1 MKISHLLLGA
11 AFSLA
16 AATTTVQARPAA
28 EGVSSNAKT
37 APDTRIDPTFWWVG
51 MKNPKLQLLVHSPGI
66 AASTVSLASY
76 PGVSLEGVQKLESPN
91 YLVVNLTVGAGAQPG
106 RLKLEFK
113 GAKKLS
119 YSYEL
124 RARSTDP
131 SRVQGVN
138 TADFIYLLMPDR
150 FANGDPKNDVVKT
163 TNVSRISRDSM
174 FARHGGDLKGIEDHF
189 AYLKE
194 LGVTAIWPTPI
205 IENNQSKASY
215 HGYALTDFYN
225 VDPRYGSN
233 ESYVGFVQRAHQQ
246 GLKVVHDVVLN
257 HIGSE
262 NYLFKDQPAKDWF
275 HEWPKFTRS
284 NFRDAAFNDPHGSG
298 YDFKQFNNG
307 WFDTH
312 MPDVNQSNPL
322 VATYLIQN
330 FLWWVEYTGL
340 DAYRVDTYTYS
351 EPNFLM
357 KWGEALT
364 SEYPRLGQFAETWV
378 QGTGQQAFFARNIFP
393 PVNGFKSNMP
403 GVLDFQLQYAINEAL
418 TKDAGWTEGI
428 NKLYYTL
435 QADWMYEDPTRNV
448 IFLDNHDMS
457 RFFSVIGEDMAKYK
471 MGLAWL
477 LTCRGVPQLYYGT
490 EVLMKNYSNPDGKV
504 REDFPGGW
512 PGDQEN
518 RFVASGRNAAQ
529 QDAFAYVSK
538 LAQYRKAHPVL
549 HSGKLMHFIPDAG
562 VYTYF
567 RYNEQGEAVMVM
579 MNSNKDEKTVDTA
592 RFAERLAGFSS
603 GQDVVSGT
611 VLSDLKSLK
620 IPARTA
626 WVVELRK

>member
-1 MKISHLLLGA
+1 
-11 AFSLA
+11 
-16 AATTTVQARPAA
+16 
-28 EGVSSNAKT
+28 
-37 APDTRIDPTFWWVG
+37 
-51 MKNPKLQLLVHSPGI
+51 
-66 AASTVSLASY
+66 
-76 PGVSLEGVQKLESPN
+76 
-91 YLVVNLTVGAGAQPG
+91 
-106 RLKLEFK
+106 
-113 GAKKLS
+113 
-119 YSYEL
+119 
-124 RARSTDP
+124 
-131 SRVQGVN
+131 
-138 TADFIYLLMPDR
+138 
-150 FANGDPKNDVVKT
+150 
-163 TNVSRISRDSM
+163 
-174 FARHGGDLKGIEDHF
+174 
-189 AYLKE
+189 
-194 LGVTAIWPTPI
+194 
-205 IENNQSKASY
+205 
-215 HGYALTDFYN
+215 
-225 VDPRYGSN
+225 
-233 ESYVGFVQRAHQQ
+233 
-246 GLKVVHDVVLN
+246 
-257 HIGSE
+257 
-262 NYLFKDQPAKDWF
+262 
-275 HEWPKFTRS
+275 
-284 NFRDAAFNDPHGSG
+284 
-298 YDFKQFNNG
+298 
-307 WFDTH
+307 
-312 MPDVNQSNPL
+312 
-322 VATYLIQN
+322 
-330 FLWWVEYTGL
+330 
-340 DAYRVDTYTYS
+340 
-351 EPNFLM
+351 
-357 KWGEALT
+357 
-364 SEYPRLGQFAETWV
+364 
-378 QGTGQQAFFARNIFP
+378 
-393 PVNGFKSNMP
+393 VNGFKSNMP